1 MVSAVQSVSPASSQ
15 KGPLKIGEGL
25 GKNSF
30 LQLLVT
36 QMKYQDP
43 LEPAKDTEFIAQ
55 LAQFNA
61 LEQMQNLNDSFQKML
76 KWSQLTQ
83 ASSLIGKQID
93 GVVSA
98 GIDTDKDGK
107 PDTSNISGVVGEV
120 RYVEGEPRLV
130 VGKNEIRLSDITR
143 IYA

>member
-1 MVSAVQSVSPASSQ
+1 MVSAVQSASSASSQ

-98 GIDTDKDGK
+98 GVDTDKDGK